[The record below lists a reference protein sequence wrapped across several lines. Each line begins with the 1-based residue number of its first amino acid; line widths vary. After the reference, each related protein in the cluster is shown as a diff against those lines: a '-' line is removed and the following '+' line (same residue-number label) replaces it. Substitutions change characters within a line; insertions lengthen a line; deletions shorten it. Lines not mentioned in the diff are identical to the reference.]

1 MWSERL
7 RWKISRAAAFNADCS
22 LRINQCAVPVVQP
35 LVDKGNRQRLATLK
49 TVGNRHTL
57 VLEAI

>member
-22 LRINQCAVPVVQP
+22 LRI
-35 LVDKGNRQRLATLK
+35 K
-49 TVGNRHTL
+49 
-57 VLEAI
+57 

>member
-1 MWSERL
+1 MSLVEKLCVLPELTVW
-7 RWKISRAAAFNADCS
+7 NAD
-22 LRINQCAVPVVQP
+22 QCAVPVVQP